1 MNKNRSEILKIVR
14 HAVQLSFPKASNIA
28 IRDTQL
34 IKTAMTWKSVVLRA
48 RCSFLVNGRGQTID
62 LFGGWD
68 KENPASKKRA
78 DKTIKHLWMNGFSV
92 APYLV
97 PQPLLFD
104 QKTSLLLYV
113 SYPGETLYNLLRRKK
128 NGDFKRL
135 ISLIGSWTAGLHSLR
150 PKNIV
155 PRLSN
160 ADDKLQHK
168 RNCATFSGNGFSF
181 FAKKPSSHPLDLS
194 NAIFQQRCLIRKQ
207 LKALSLIHNDLHI
220 RNILTNERRD
230 EIAVIDFNESRLH
243 DPLDDI
249 AAFLVHL
256 DVELARFFSKQEVS
270 HFQKTFLRSYLSTR
284 KKKFSADEIRRLSA
298 HAAWTSLRFLQY
310 TLESNPPFPHRHSFK
325 KSLCRIEERFWEIAI
340 NPDKF
345 IKPLL

>member
-14 HAVQLSFPKASNIA
+14 RAVQLSFPKASNIA
-28 IRDTQL
+28 IRDVQL
-34 IKTAMTWKSVVLRA
+34 IKTAMAWKSVVLRA
-48 RCSFLVNGRGQTID
+48 RCSLFVNGRGQTFD

-78 DKTIKHLWMNGFSV
+78 YKTIKHLWMNGFSI
-92 APYLV
+92 APHLV

-113 SYPGETLYNLLRRKK
+113 SYSGETLYNLLRRKK
-128 NGDFKRL
+128 NDDFKRL

-150 PKNIV
+150 TKNIV
-155 PRLSN
+155 PRLN
-160 ADDKLQHK
+160 DTDDKLQHK

-181 FAKKPSSHPLDLS
+181 FQKKISPQSLNIS
-194 NAIFQQRCLIRKQ
+194 NTVFKQRRLIRRQ
-207 LKALSLIHNDLHI
+207 LKTLSLIHNDLHI

-243 DPLDDI
+243 DPLDDV

-256 DVELARFFSKQEVS
+256 DVELARFFPKQTVFD
-270 HFQKTFLRSYLSTR
+270 FQKTFLRAYLSKR
-284 KKKFSADEIRRLSA
+284 KKEISADEVRRLSV
-298 HAAWTSLRFLQY
+298 HAAWTGLRFLQY

-325 KSLCRIEERFWEIAI
+325 KSLCLIEERFWEIAI
-340 NPDKF
+340 NPGEF
-345 IKPLL
+345 LKPLL